1 MVKCTCGKLA
11 CFNIRGETKALF
23 CSQHKEPHMTDV
35 KHKTCEIDGCEAR
48 PIYNIRGEKK
58 ARFCS
63 QHKEPN
69 MVNVKS
75 RTCQMVGCYT
85 QPTYNIRGQI
95 RARFCYEHKEPNM
108 INIKNKTCEMDGCD
122 ILPTYN
128 IRGQVKARFC
138 YEHKELN
145 MVNVKSKICEADECK
160 ILCRYGFLGK
170 GLSRC
175 SSHRQKGMI
184 TSPNR
189 ICETTSC
196 NNLGAYEHNG
206 IRYCEDHKPIEAE
219 NLGIYKCSSCGLD
232 DILTNGKCSTCD
244 PIVLQIRRHAKENRV
259 GDVFKVNGLDTF
271 VHDKMLEGPI
281 CGRER
286 PDYQFDCGTHFVYVE
301 VDEHQ
306 HRSYACECEQTRM
319 INLVE
324 ARGMPVRFIR
334 YNPDAYEPVKGQRKV
349 KLEQREKKLVEYVKY
364 AIQNSPKDIANVL
377 YLFYDEYDTT
387 IQTWDKLI

>member
-1 MVKCTCGKLA
+1 MYGLPNKKVQ
-11 CFNIRGETKALF
+11 F
-23 CSQHKEPHMTDV
+23 CLKHKEPNMINI
-35 KHKTCEIDGCEAR
+35 KNKTCEIDGCDIL
-48 PIYNIRGEKK
+48 PNYNIRGQVK

-63 QHKEPN
+63 EHKEPN
-69 MVNVKS
+69 MVNV
-75 RTCQMVGCYT
+75 
-85 QPTYNIRGQI
+85 
-95 RARFCYEHKEPNM
+95 
-108 INIKNKTCEMDGCD
+108 KNKTCEMDGCD

-128 IRGQVKARFC
+128 ISGQVKARFC

-145 MVNVKSKICEADECK
+145 MVNVKSKICEMDDCK

-184 TSPNR
+184 TAPNR
-189 ICETTSC
+189 LCEMTRC
-196 NNLGAYEHNG
+196 DNLGAYEHNG
-206 IRYCEDHKPIEAE
+206 VRYCEDHCEDGSE

-244 PIVLQIRRHAKENRV
+244 PVVLQVRRHAKENRV
-259 GDVFKVNGLDTF
+259 GDIFRANGLDTF
-271 VHDKMLEGPI
+271 VHDKMLENSN

-286 PDYQFDCGTHFVYVE
+286 PDFQFDCGTHFVYVE

-334 YNPDAYEPVKGQRKV
+334 YNPDAYEPVKGQRKI
-349 KLEQREKKLVEYVKY
+349 KLEQREKKLLEYVNY
-364 AIQNSPKDIANVL
+364 AIKHSPDEIANVL
-377 YLFYDEYDTT
+377 YLFYDGYDTT

>member
-1 MVKCTCGKLA
+1 MDGCETRPNY
-11 CFNIRGETKALF
+11 NIRGEKLARF
-23 CSQHKEPHMTDV
+23 CFEHKEPNMV
-35 KHKTCEIDGCEAR
+35 NIQNKTCEIDGCETQ
-48 PIYNIRGEKK
+48 PSYNIKGQPK
-58 ARFCS
+58 ARFCNK
-63 QHKEPN
+63 HKEQN
-69 MVNVKS
+69 MVDVK
-75 RTCQMVGCYT
+75 
-85 QPTYNIRGQI
+85 
-95 RARFCYEHKEPNM
+95 H
-108 INIKNKTCEMDGCD
+108 
-122 ILPTYN
+122 
-128 IRGQVKARFC
+128 
-138 YEHKELN
+138 
-145 MVNVKSKICEADECK
+145 KICESDECN

-189 ICETTSC
+189 ICETTRC
-196 NNLGAYEHNG
+196 DNLGAYEHNG
-206 IRYCEDHKPIEAE
+206 IRYCEDHKPNEAE

-244 PIVLQIRRHAKENRV
+244 PIILQIRRHAKENRV
-259 GDVFKVNGLDTF
+259 GDVFNANGLDTF

-334 YNPDAYEPVKGQRKV
+334 YNPDVYEPVKGQRKV

-387 IQTWDKLI
+387 IQTWHKLI